1 MFHFQMH
8 LKFLER
14 IKLFFSTETTRKEI
28 HLSMNSVHVPLQIPL
43 ESETSVFAVV
53 TSVRLTFLVNFIGV
67 SYQSTFGCVQFRTE
81 LTCPHLLAGNFMLPL
96 SVFFHDIRVLKC
108 HVAVLAHPGSEI
120 KMCPGHVFHQ
130 RCLCRKLS
138 IAVALGAWHGLCL
151 LMHQSL
157 MFQQVTFHHEGFV
170 ALVAVDV
177 SGWIRGVERHL
188 VMK

>member
-1 MFHFQMH
+1 MH

-14 IKLFFSTETTRKEI
+14 IKLFFSTTFETTRKEI
-28 HLSMNSVHVPLQIPL
+28 HLSMNSLHVMLQIPL
-43 ESETSVFAVV
+43 ESETSAAVV
-53 TSVRLTFLVNFIGV
+53 TSVRLTFQVNFIGV
-67 SYQSTFGCVQFRTE
+67 SHQSTFGCVQFRTE
-81 LTCPHLLAGNFMLPL
+81 LTCPHLLAGNFVFPL
-96 SVFFHDIRVLKC
+96 SVFFHDGRVLKC

-120 KMCPGHVFHQ
+120 KMCPGHVLNQ
-130 RCLCRKLS
+130 RRLCRKLS
-138 IAVALGAWHGLCL
+138 IAVALGAWHGVCLCL

-157 MFQQVTFHHEGFV
+157 MFQQLTFHHEGLV